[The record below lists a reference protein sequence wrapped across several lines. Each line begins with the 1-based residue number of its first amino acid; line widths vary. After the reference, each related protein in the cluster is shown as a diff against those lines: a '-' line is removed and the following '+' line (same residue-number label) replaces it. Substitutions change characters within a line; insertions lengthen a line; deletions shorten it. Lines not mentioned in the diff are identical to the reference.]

1 MSQMENNTVKETQ
14 KIKRSQKSQAVVEL
28 LVALAL
34 LVVIN
39 IIATQVYTRIDFT
52 KEHRYSLSKASKD
65 LAQDLDDVLFVRVYL
80 DGELNPDF
88 KRLRIATKEM
98 LDEFRVASGGMIEYE
113 FSDPLEGKTQKEKV
127 DIIRELQQSGLAPT
141 EIYDNT
147 GDESSR
153 KVIVPGATFY
163 YKTSQQYPLNLLKQ
177 QFGQPAQVVLNKSIE
192 ALEYEISSTLKKIV
206 SGKRKTIAFLDGHG
220 ELTPQ
225 ETADLANELGESYNV
240 TRFDLWMDTANEN
253 FIKQFAGGFDSIAV
267 EDAARWLLDTLQ
279 KKLQS
284 FDAIVIARPRDRFTE
299 QEKYYIDQ
307 YVMGG
312 GKLIWLIDPLI
323 ANLDSIQKYRTVVT
337 ADYDLNL
344 NDMLFEYGVRMN
356 PDLIQDAECNG
367 LRLDASGKI
376 YPWVWDPI
384 VVAKSK
390 HPIVKNLNPI
400 LFRFASSIDT
410 VGKGSV
416 SKKVLLTSSLYSR
429 PVNNP
434 VELSFDIVANPP
446 PPALLNK
453 PEKTLAVLVEGNFES
468 AFKNRR
474 STNSDPTLNFKTQSL
489 PTSMIFIGDG
499 DLIRNTISGNGE
511 IFPLGFDRNTKRMFD
526 NKKFFVNCVD
536 YLFDQSG
543 LIEVRTKEFEIRPL
557 NKTKVK
563 DEETYWKTLNM
574 VVPVIAII
582 IFGLINGF
590 IRRRRY
596 VK

>member
-1 MSQMENNTVKETQ
+1 
-14 KIKRSQKSQAVVEL
+14 
-28 LVALAL
+28 
-34 LVVIN
+34 
-39 IIATQVYTRIDFT
+39 
-52 KEHRYSLSKASKD
+52 
-65 LAQDLDDVLFVRVYL
+65 
-80 DGELNPDF
+80 
-88 KRLRIATKEM
+88 
-98 LDEFRVASGGMIEYE
+98 
-113 FSDPLEGKTQKEKV
+113 
-127 DIIRELQQSGLAPT
+127 
-141 EIYDNT
+141 
-147 GDESSR
+147 
-153 KVIVPGATFY
+153 
-163 YKTSQQYPLNLLKQ
+163 
-177 QFGQPAQVVLNKSIE
+177 
-192 ALEYEISSTLKKIV
+192 
-206 SGKRKTIAFLDGHG
+206 
-220 ELTPQ
+220 
-225 ETADLANELGESYNV
+225 
-240 TRFDLWMDTANEN
+240 
-253 FIKQFAGGFDSIAV
+253 
-267 EDAARWLLDTLQ
+267 
-279 KKLQS
+279 
-284 FDAIVIARPRDRFTE
+284 
-299 QEKYYIDQ
+299 
-307 YVMGG
+307 MGG